1 MKKASETNQDEIL
14 DEANLHAGAGD
25 DWGVFVSQRL
35 TPAEIV
41 ERLEAGLEEA
51 PPTRGAVLA
60 GILDLSLAGWARE
73 KCVVRVGRRTAAVAS
88 ACGHWGGEGL
98 AMLGARSRLERAG
111 LREEARRI
119 FDWLFMGA
127 PEVRALG
134 KRVIAIGKFVGNSA
148 FDDWSMSELG
158 RVCGETPQAM
168 QERMEVVCESPLR
181 AKGSRGE
188 SDLAARG
195 DSEGGECCGTK
206 TIL

>member
-1 MKKASETNQDEIL
+1 
-14 DEANLHAGAGD
+14 
-25 DWGVFVSQRL
+25 
-35 TPAEIV
+35 
-41 ERLEAGLEEA
+41 
-51 PPTRGAVLA
+51 
-60 GILDLSLAGWARE
+60 
-73 KCVVRVGRRTAAVAS
+73 
-88 ACGHWGGEGL
+88 
-98 AMLGARSRLERAG
+98 MLGARSRLERAG

-181 AKGSRGE
+181 AKGSRGKAIWQQGE
-188 SDLAARG
+188 TQRAASAVAQRRFYDG
-195 DSEGGECCGTK
+195 VKSGRTK
-206 TIL
+206 KNNN